1 MMEYFKIFST
11 GKQQWWSQDGLAYT
25 DEQHAG
31 FWPESSLGV
40 MGLDETQTAVLT
52 AVDGCSNGES
62 ERIELRRERNE
73 LWQREINDMETETIL
88 PYNPAWMHQIPQ
100 D

>member
-1 MMEYFKIFST
+1 MQLTLALI
-11 GKQQWWSQDGLAYT
+11 DRGLY
-25 DEQHAG
+25 EFG
-31 FWPESSLGV
+31 E
-40 MGLDETQTAVLT
+40 LT